1 MSPKVQLQTTQ
12 RLIQYS
18 LAVLWIYQGLIP
30 KILFQSAA
38 EIQIWQSVGFEP
50 TLAKI
55 CVALSGLV
63 EILFGG
69 TFLLWHKSRFV
80 HQLNIV
86 GLAGLLLL
94 ITMTDPSQ
102 LSSAFN
108 PVIMN
113 SAMIILSIAAL
124 QLLDLN
130 QTLAQSTKPAYDALP
145 EYNKK
150 DS

>member
-1 MSPKVQLQTTQ
+1 MNPKLQLQNTQ

-18 LAVLWIYQGLIP
+18 LAALWIYQGLIP
-30 KILFQSAA
+30 KVLFQSAG
-38 EIQIWQSVGFEP
+38 EIQIWQSIGFEP

-63 EILFGG
+63 EILFGA
-69 TFLLWHKSRFV
+69 TFLLWHTSRIV
-80 HQLNIV
+80 HRLNIV

-113 SAMIILSIAAL
+113 SAMIILSIVAL

-130 QTLAQSTKPAYDALP
+130 QTLT
-145 EYNKK
+145 
-150 DS
+150 

>member
-1 MSPKVQLQTTQ
+1 MNPKLQLQTTQ

-30 KILFQSAA
+30 KVLFQSAG
-38 EIQIWQSVGFEP
+38 EIQIWQSIGFEL

-69 TFLLWHKSRFV
+69 TFLLWHTSRIV

-113 SAMIILSIAAL
+113 SGMIILSIVAL

-130 QTLAQSTKPAYDALP
+130 ETLNQK
-145 EYNKK
+145 N
-150 DS
+150 